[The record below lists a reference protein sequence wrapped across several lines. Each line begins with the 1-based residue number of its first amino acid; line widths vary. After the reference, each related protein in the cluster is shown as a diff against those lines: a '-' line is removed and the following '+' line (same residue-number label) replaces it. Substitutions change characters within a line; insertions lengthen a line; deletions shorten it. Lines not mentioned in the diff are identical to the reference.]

1 MWGVSRPPAAELP
14 FRMSLFLATLLPGLV
29 LTVLGGLLLLHSPV
43 VVSACSAVPRSP
55 AGALVL
61 FGGGVLWF
69 LVRVANMGAADRIL
83 GDSNVPW
90 VVGFGALGVL
100 AFRYV
105 PDFLA
110 VRGLSILLLLSATPL
125 LGASFMR
132 YEPQDYPLKVLSY
145 LAIVLAL
152 YLAAVP
158 YRLRDFL
165 QWLFTRP
172 GRARGLGAALLAAG
186 ILLNLVAFTY

>member
-1 MWGVSRPPAAELP
+1 
-14 FRMSLFLATLLPGLV
+14 MSLFLATLLPGLV
-29 LTVLGGLLLLHSPV
+29 LSALGLLLLVNNP
-43 VVSACSAVPRSP
+43 AVRSLATALPRSS
-55 AGALVL
+55 AAALVL

-69 LVRVANMGAADRIL
+69 LVRVAGMGAADRLL

-90 VVGFGALGVL
+90 VIGFAALGVL
-100 AFRYV
+100 SFRYV

-110 VRGLSILLLLSATPL
+110 VRGLCILILLAATPL
-125 LGASFMR
+125 LNAAYMEYEHPQRLFMVT
-132 YEPQDYPLKVLSY
+132 PVFVAI
-145 LAIVLAL
+145 LAAL

-165 QWLFTRP
+165 AWLFARP
-172 GRARGLGAALLAAG
+172 GRARGVGAALLVYG

>member
-1 MWGVSRPPAAELP
+1 
-14 FRMSLFLATLLPGLV
+14 MSLFLATLLSGLFLV
-29 LTVLGGLLLLHSPV
+29 VLGVLLLLNSPV
-43 VVSACSAVPRSP
+43 VISALRALPRSP
-55 AGALVL
+55 VGALVL

-83 GDSNVPW
+83 GNSNVPW
-90 VVGFGALGVL
+90 VLGFAALGVL

-110 VRGLSILLLLSATPL
+110 VRGLSILLLLTATPL

-145 LAIVLAL
+145 LAIIAAL

-165 QWLFTRP
+165 QWLFARP
-172 GRARGLGAALLAAG
+172 GRARAVGAALLAGG
-186 ILLNLVAFTY
+186 ILLNLVALTY